1 MSSSEGGYTFTATT
15 EPIPTYSER
24 GIGNFADVDMGAF
37 AVTDGELFSKDYV
50 DCTALAAIGKDMSL
64 LGHFVGI
71 DKPKVGD
78 NLKFLAAVA
87 NLHLIEAQFIVIAG
101 ANESASITSREGA
114 RRDRAFAEAAITKY
128 VEQSKHQPELV
139 TYWNPGHH
147 YLIDMHVNHPAKQ
160 VLCREANG

>member
-24 GIGNFADVDMGAF
+24 GVGNFADVDMGAF
-37 AVTDGELFSKDYV
+37 AVSDGELFSTGYV
-50 DCTALAAIGKDMSL
+50 DCVSLAAIGEHMSL
-64 LGHFVGI
+64 LGHFVEI
-71 DKPKVGD
+71 DRPKAGD

-87 NLHLIEAQFIVIAG
+87 SLQLIEAKFVVIAG
-101 ANESASITSREGA
+101 ANASDRIIDRDGA
-114 RRDRAFAEAAITKY
+114 HRDRAFAEATIAEYAK
-128 VEQSKHQPELV
+128 QSKHRPEVV
-139 TYWNPGHH
+139 THWNPGHY